1 MRLQYGSSHASGAHA
16 IALRS
21 SSTTLCKGS
30 SSAESGWMGA
40 LWFLMKPLR
49 TYNGGSDHAAS
60 FPGTKRFSGNPSL
73 FAGIPMI
80 FPVILGNQL
89 KMRLFQQKKENV
101 AHVRKVQLGN
111 SRETRGA
118 CKRITAAAVT
128 AVFALSHLHSP
139 RVEKRVMTSTHLPT
153 CALQQALF
161 LGTKVPFST
170 DSPRITRNIVV
181 FPQKGW
187 DSRNIF

>member
-101 AHVRKVQLGN
+101 AHVRKCSARQQQRN
-111 SRETRGA
+111 TR
-118 CKRITAAAVT
+118 CMQEDYCCR
-128 AVFALSHLHSP
+128 S
-139 RVEKRVMTSTHLPT
+139 
-153 CALQQALF
+153 
-161 LGTKVPFST
+161 
-170 DSPRITRNIVV
+170 
-181 FPQKGW
+181 
-187 DSRNIF
+187 DSRVCSQPSAFTSRREASHD